1 LEICIFKISTSLFI
15 KISKGD
21 EVMNIYNYIEKEK
34 EKYKSDYNLDDFKP
48 LYRGDIG
55 LIDDIISGKENYF
68 IVIFTDFDCDGQSA
82 GLIIK
87 SMMDQFCVPYYW
99 HISER
104 EDGYGLKRTA
114 LDSIVSKLSINKKD
128 EEKVVLFTADLGI
141 TNKDEVEYAYSIG
154 FDKVII
160 TDHHTPQEQLIPNA
174 DLVINQKFSDNIDE
188 WVCGAGLVY
197 MLFRNYE
204 NELTKI
210 IAGIATIG
218 DMVEMHYGGINR
230 TIVKQSLKIL
240 NTTILSDRILRM
252 FLSELIYNFGKKEI
266 TEEDFG
272 FGVCPAI
279 NSLSRMG
286 ETTLLK
292 EFFDFN
298 CLNRKDKLKK
308 IKQTNDRRKEIQ
320 AKKEKE
326 VSNINMNDIDK
337 NSIEIFILDDIDS
350 SLLGLISSF
359 ILNNYGIDNIC
370 LRQLENGSYKGSGRS
385 KKNSMYNF
393 LQNLMEYGAIGGGH
407 TCACGLTIPED
418 KIDIILNKY
427 RNIPLIKQD
436 TEDRN
441 IYTVELSDIDDDL
454 FLHIDKIKPFGNNNP
469 PPLVRIDNVKII
481 KKRSVGSHVFTLCE
495 IGDGW
500 DKIMY
505 DLLFFKAYDL
515 KIKKKDEISIIGT
528 MSRNSIIVDKVI
540 E

>member
-1 LEICIFKISTSLFI
+1 
-15 KISKGD
+15 
-21 EVMNIYNYIEKEK
+21 MNIYDYIEEENK
-34 EKYKSDYNLDDFKP
+34 KYKPDYNLDNFKP

-55 LIDDIISGKENYF
+55 LIDDIISGEKYF
-68 IVIFTDFDCDGQSA
+68 VVIFTDFDCDGQSA

-104 EDGYGLKRTA
+104 QDGYGLKKSA

-128 EEKVVLFTADLGI
+128 GEKVVLFTADLGI

-174 DLVINQKFSDNIDE
+174 DLIVNQKFSDNIDE

-197 MLFRNYE
+197 MLFRDYE

-210 IAGIATIG
+210 IAGIATVG
-218 DMVEMHYGGINR
+218 DMVEMHYGSINR

-292 EFFDFN
+292 EFFDFD
-298 CLNRKDKLKK
+298 CINRKDKLKK
-308 IKQTNDRRKEIQ
+308 IKEINDKRKGIQ
-320 AKKEKE
+320 GKKEKE
-326 VSNINMNDIDK
+326 ISTIDMSNISKDN
-337 NSIEIFILDDIDS
+337 IEIFILDNIDS

-359 ILNNYGIDNIC
+359 ILNTYGIDNIC
-370 LRQLENGSYKGSGRS
+370 LKQLDDGSYKGSGRS

-393 LQNLMEYGAIGGGH
+393 LQHLMEYGAIGGGH
-407 TCACGLTIPED
+407 ACACGLSVPED
-418 KIDIILNKY
+418 KIGEVLNNY
-427 RNIPLIKQD
+427 RNIPLIKQNIE
-436 TEDRN
+436 TQK
-441 IYTVELSDIDDDL
+441 IYTVDLSDIDDGL

-469 PPLVRIDNVKII
+469 APLVRIDEVEIVK
-481 KKRSVGSHVFTLCE
+481 KKSVGSHIFALCE

-505 DLLFFKAYDL
+505 ELLFFKAYDL
-515 KIKKKDEISIIGT
+515 KIKKGDRMSIIGT
-528 MSRNSIIVDKVI
+528 MSRDNIIVDRIVR
-540 E
+540 